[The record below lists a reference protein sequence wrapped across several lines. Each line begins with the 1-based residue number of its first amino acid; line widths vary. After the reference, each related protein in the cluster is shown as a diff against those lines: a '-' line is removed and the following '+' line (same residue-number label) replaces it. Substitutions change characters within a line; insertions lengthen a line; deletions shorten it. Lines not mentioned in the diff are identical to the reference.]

1 MQQKKTISF
10 GFRGWMLIIY
20 QAIAFLSFMVFT
32 NYPMNILADMYGGA
46 QKISTVYTV
55 SILIG
60 IIAQIFIARFI
71 GKIKNVKR
79 FSITL
84 GIISFVLALGV
95 IFIPPAHRVCG
106 FSATDSKH
114 SSLFFT
120 AHSRSASRSVKG
132 SRAGRAP

>member
-71 GKIKNVKR
+71 GKIKNVKD
-79 FSITL
+79 S
-84 GIISFVLALGV
+84 ALLSV
-95 IFIPPAHRVCG
+95 SYPLCWHSALYLSHPPHRVCG
-106 FSATDSKH
+106 LSATDSKL

-120 AHSRSASRSVKG
+120 AHLRSASWSVNG